1 MQSTRAVLC
10 SSTGRKWAATD
21 WEVGR
26 NHLAVCVRYFG
37 WVKSWF
43 EVLDRKEKGSV
54 AKNEEMGLWAGFQVL
69 KGVQKHRRV

>member
-1 MQSTRAVLC
+1 M
-10 SSTGRKWAATD
+10 
-21 WEVGR
+21 GR

-54 AKNEEMGLWAGFQVL
+54 AKNEEMGLWAGFQVE